1 MTAPRVR
8 PALLGAAL
16 LVALLPACAGPATS
30 VPTPPPATQHVS
42 GQATPDVT
50 GVVAVQDAGPV
61 LTQASDPYY
70 EGMGLSLADP
80 SVVSETGA
88 LTLDDLADGD
98 AVEVWLPE
106 PATCAESAPVQCDIL
121 TIRVEG

>member
-16 LVALLPACAGPATS
+16 IAVLLPACTGPA
-30 VPTPPPATQHVS
+30 VPAPAPPPATQRVS
-42 GQATPDVT
+42 GQAAPDVT

-80 SVVSETGA
+80 SVVSDTGA

-106 PATCAESAPVQCDIL
+106 TSICAESAPVQCDVL

>member
-1 MTAPRVR
+1 
-8 PALLGAAL
+8 
-16 LVALLPACAGPATS
+16 
-30 VPTPPPATQHVS
+30 VS

-80 SVVSETGA
+80 SVVSDAGA

-98 AVEVWLPE
+98 AVEVWLPR
-106 PATCAESAPVQCDIL
+106 PATCAESAPVQCEIL
-121 TIRVEG
+121 TIRVAG